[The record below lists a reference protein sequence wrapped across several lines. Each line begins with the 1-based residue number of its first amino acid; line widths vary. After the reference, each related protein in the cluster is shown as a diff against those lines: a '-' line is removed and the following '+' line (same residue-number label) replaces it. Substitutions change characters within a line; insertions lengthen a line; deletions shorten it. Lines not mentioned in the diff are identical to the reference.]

1 MKKIIIFLTIICL
14 FFSISF
20 AGTIDPNVP
29 DSKYIEYAE
38 KFYYIGQVVIN
49 RIDDNSPYLG
59 SAVAHKDNS
68 IITAA
73 HLFYKYK
80 SGFFVINGKKI
91 KLNKVVV
98 HKDYE
103 YNSFGQHD
111 IAVCFLDETIGL
123 PWYPELYS
131 DLDEKGRICSLSG
144 FGSTGNF
151 LTGVKEKGGIK
162 RAGSNIIDTVDP
174 FMVFCSTYNSDKQT
188 SLEFLI
194 APGDSGGGLFIGNR
208 LAGIHSCTIENREDK
223 GKSKY
228 GTISAH
234 TRVSIYKEWIEN
246 TIAEMENK
254 ND

>member
-1 MKKIIIFLTIICL
+1 MKKIIMFLTALFL
-14 FFSISF
+14 FFSSCF
-20 AGTIDPNVP
+20 AGTIDPSTP

-38 KFYYIGQVVIN
+38 KFYYIGQIVIS
-49 RIDDNSPYLG
+49 RVDDDSPYLG
-59 SAVAHKDNS
+59 SAVAYKDNT

-80 SGFFVINGKKI
+80 SGYFLINGKKI
-91 KLNKVVV
+91 TLKKVVV

-111 IAVCFLDETIGL
+111 IAVCFLDEKVGL
-123 PWYPELYS
+123 SWYPELYS
-131 DLDEKGRICSLSG
+131 GLDEAGNVCSLSG
-144 FGSTGNF
+144 FGSTGTF
-151 LTGVKEKGGIK
+151 LTGVKEKGGTK
-162 RAGSNIIDTVDP
+162 RAGSNTIDNVDP
-174 FMVFCSTYNSDKQT
+174 FMVFCSTDRSSPKT

-194 APGDSGGGLFIGNR
+194 APGDSGGGLFIGNK

-234 TRVSIYKEWIEN
+234 TRVSIYKEWVEN
-246 TIAEMENK
+246 TVTEMEK
-254 ND
+254 DK